1 LANPKARRRKKK
13 ETNRA
18 PNLAIIGSNLKD
30 RKIKLFTLGGLV
42 SVVSKGQHTI
52 VRSMENF
59 LLLFSSLLF

>member
-42 SVVSKGQHTI
+42 SVVSKGQHT
-52 VRSMENF
+52 VRSMESF